1 MHVRSQLRA
10 MAVPPAA
17 APMLQIDYLKL
28 TVWLMGALVPW
39 AGIAA
44 FYIGR

>member
-10 MAVPPAA
+10 VAMPW
-17 APMLQIDYLKL
+17 APRSTPRLDYLKL
-28 TVWLMGALVPW
+28 TVWVMGALVPW

-44 FYIGR
+44 LYLGR

>member
-10 MAVPPAA
+10 MAMPPAA
-17 APMLQIDYLKL
+17 ASTLQIDYLKL
-28 TVWLMGALVPW
+28 TVWLMGTLVPW

-44 FYIGR
+44 FYIDR